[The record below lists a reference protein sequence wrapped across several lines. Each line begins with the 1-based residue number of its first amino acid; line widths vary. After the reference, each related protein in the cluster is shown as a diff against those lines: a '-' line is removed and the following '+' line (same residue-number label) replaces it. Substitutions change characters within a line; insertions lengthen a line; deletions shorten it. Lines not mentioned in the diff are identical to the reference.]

1 MGNAPSTTTTDPH
14 DADAAVESVTF
25 TNNYQ
30 RQQHQHQ
37 HQQHHHGDY
46 MTHQH
51 HSSSPSG
58 PQDPSHPS
66 TIPQRRTQTS
76 QQQQQQQQQIPLPG
90 GGPRRRASSLLSNQ
104 PYSQYTDTYNE
115 QVLVATAAHQDKMD
129 LHRSQQQQQQQQ
141 SMEGR
146 ASYRNSARVSRAF
159 EAVDPLKSLDEPH
172 NDPAEGN
179 VPTIITWSQGGANV
193 YVTGTFNNWKQ
204 KVRLNKSTSDFST
217 ILNLPPGTHRIKFI
231 VDDEWKCSTELSAAT
246 DAEGNLVNFLEV
258 TDEEQDELEG
268 GHDTP
273 VNGSPAGSYTDQIPL
288 YALSGDSTP
297 ASLSGAEAILPLTTI
312 TPDSGFSSTAVTS
325 NNGNSSSSSSNGRS
339 HSPQVPISPS
349 SDSSSLAKL
358 NSYNAPPISNDPPPA
373 LPPHLERVILNNV
386 PSKEDNSV
394 LPVPNHVV
402 LNHLYACSV
411 KEGVLSISVTA
422 RYRKKYITT
431 VFIKPVVM
439 DT

>member
-30 RQQHQHQ
+30 RQQHQHQHQHQ

-172 NDPAEGN
+172 N
-179 VPTIITWSQGGANV
+179 
-193 YVTGTFNNWKQ
+193 
-204 KVRLNKSTSDFST
+204 
-217 ILNLPPGTHRIKFI
+217 GTHRIKFI

-325 NNGNSSSSSSNGRS
+325 NNGNSSSNSSNGRS
-339 HSPQVPISPS
+339 HSPQVPVSPS

-394 LPVPNHVV
+394 LPP
-402 LNHLYACSV
+402 
-411 KEGVLSISVTA
+411 
-422 RYRKKYITT
+422 
-431 VFIKPVVM
+431 
-439 DT
+439 